1 MFDTGPATEVGASA
15 SGVVAT
21 TVSGEIAVSVEGGG
35 LLVHGDSGVVERY
48 LAELTSLA
56 ADAVDVAGIDGKD
69 LAAVAAGGARA
80 VNVAM
85 QNGYFVRLSPESV
98 KLLQTKKVVPGT
110 GAYNRMFVHD
120 GVGRIG
126 GQLQWKRVPV
136 GPSQAMAI
144 QMFAV
149 QMALKTAIASVED
162 AVERVEGKVE
172 QVLAL
177 VHADVVGDVV
187 GQHRSLKQAVEHFE
201 DYGTPLSA
209 DWDAIAPLGPA
220 LEILCRPSV
229 DRRSLRNNRMMPDV
243 ADIPGLCAA
252 CCG

>member
-1 MFDTGPATEVGASA
+1 M
-15 SGVVAT
+15 T
-21 TVSGEIAVSVEGGG
+21 TVSAEIAVRVEGEG

-69 LAAVAAGGARA
+69 PAAVAAGGAARA

-85 QNGYFVRLSPESV
+85 QNGYFVRLSPASV
-98 KLLQTKKVVPGT
+98 NLLQTKKVVPGT

-144 QMFAV
+144 QMFAL
-149 QMALKTAIASVED
+149 QMALKTSIASVED